1 MEEIEVRTPDETN
14 MRVAIK
20 QTVTKGFQWKATV
33 RGNTKEELNQRLT
46 EAIELAKDKC
56 AELNKA

>member
-1 MEEIEVRTPDETN
+1 MEEIEVKTPDEAN

-20 QTVTKGFQWKATV
+20 QTVTKGFQWEATV
-33 RGNTKEELNQRLT
+33 RGNTKEELNLRLT
-46 EAIELAKDKC
+46 EAIELAKGKC